1 MELSVYEM
9 YPIDEEYTVRERDNI
24 VTYGIFKTKGVSG
37 KYHDCHV
44 KRRFFSLS
52 GFSISASLPQFFLTN
67 CSISSKD
74 FLVSLANTIVRS
86 KRAPF

>member
-9 YPIDEEYTVRERDNI
+9 YPIDEEYTVRECDNI

-44 KRRFFSLS
+44 KIKTVFRPVKIKEQIMREQNMRIKELEDEIRQLQICDSL
-52 GFSISASLPQFFLTN
+52 N
-67 CSISSKD
+67 
-74 FLVSLANTIVRS
+74 NIV
-86 KRAPF
+86 K